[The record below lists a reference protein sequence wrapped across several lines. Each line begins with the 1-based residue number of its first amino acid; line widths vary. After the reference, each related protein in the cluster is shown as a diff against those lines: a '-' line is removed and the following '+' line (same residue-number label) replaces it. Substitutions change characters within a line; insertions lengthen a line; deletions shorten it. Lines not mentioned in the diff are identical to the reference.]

1 MIKYQAGGKISRSN
15 KLFMFLFK
23 KTKISLFLLSLFF
36 VWVSA
41 YFYDTSNAQ
50 TVNDPISAREEELKK
65 ELESVEKEILIQNEI
80 LKSKQRESVSI
91 ERDISILNAKIKE
104 AQLNIKAK
112 NLKIGT
118 LSKDISVKS
127 KDIEKLEQKIEKGKG
142 SIADLL
148 RKSYQIDDT
157 SLLTVALSDSDL
169 SQFFIDIDSFDSI
182 KRSIQFTL
190 DDVRETKTV
199 TEKEKEYLSIKKDQ
213 ETDAKMTIEA
223 EKRKVEKNE
232 GEKKQLLGINRK
244 QEKAYKEILKE
255 REEKAAKIRSALFAL
270 RDSAAIPFGKALE
283 YANLASSKT
292 GVRPA
297 FLLAILTQESN
308 LGQNV
313 GSCYLKNSATGE
325 SISMKSGTIFANGMK
340 PSRDVEPFMEITR
353 EIGRDPYSTPVS
365 CPQAGVGGWGG
376 AMGPSQFIPSTWQ
389 LFKDRIANIAG
400 KLFPNPWDPKD
411 AIIASSIYLGDLGAD
426 SGSYSAE
433 KNAACKYYSGKAC
446 NKSSW
451 ASTYG
456 NQVMAKA
463 ENIQETM
470 IDILQGN

>member
-1 MIKYQAGGKISRSN
+1 
-15 KLFMFLFK
+15 MF
-23 KTKISLFLLSLFF
+23 FLGFFF
-36 VWVSA
+36 VFVFLSSYNA
-41 YFYDTSNAQ
+41 LSAQ
-50 TVNDPISAREEELKK
+50 TATDPISAKEEELKK
-65 ELESVEKEILIQNEI
+65 ELENIEKEILIQNEI
-80 LKSKQRESVSI
+80 LKLKQKESVSI

-112 NLKIGT
+112 NIKISG

-127 KDIEKLEQKIEKGKG
+127 KDIENLEKKIEKGKD
-142 SIADLL
+142 SIGDLL
-148 RKSYQIDDT
+148 RKAYQIDD
-157 SLLTVALSDSDL
+157 SSMLTMALSDNDL

-182 KRSIQFTL
+182 KKSIQFTL
-190 DDVRETKTV
+190 DDLRETKGV
-199 TEKEKEYLSIKKDQ
+199 TEKQKESLTVKKDQ
-213 ETDAKMTIEA
+213 ETDAKVAIES

-255 REEKAAKIRSALFAL
+255 REEKAARIRSALFAL
-270 RDSAAIPFGKALE
+270 RDSSSIPFGKALE
-283 YANLASSKT
+283 YANLAFSKT

-325 SISMKSGTIFANGMK
+325 SVSMKNGKMFSNGMK
-340 PSRDVEPFMEITR
+340 PTRDVEPFMEITR
-353 EIGRDPYSTPVS
+353 EVGRDPYTTPVS

-389 LFKDRIANIAG
+389 LFKERIASIAS
-400 KLFPNPWDPKD
+400 KLIPNPWDPKD

-433 KNAACKYYSGKAC
+433 KNAACKYYSGKSC
-446 NKSSW
+446 GQSSW

-463 ENIQETM
+463 QNIQETM
-470 IDILQGN
+470 VDILQGN

>member
-1 MIKYQAGGKISRSN
+1 MFFHKKIKFY
-15 KLFMFLFK
+15 FLFG
-23 KTKISLFLLSLFF
+23 LFLIFIFSGFGE
-36 VWVSA
+36 VS
-41 YFYDTSNAQ
+41 TAQ
-50 TVNDPISAREEELKK
+50 TTEDAISAKEEELKK
-65 ELESVEKEILIQNEI
+65 ELENIEKEIAVQNRI
-80 LKSKQRESVSI
+80 LNLKQKESASI

-112 NLKIGT
+112 NIKINN
-118 LSKDISVKS
+118 LSKDILIKS
-127 KDIEKLEQKIEKGKG
+127 KDVEDLEQKIKKGAN

-148 RKSYQIDDT
+148 RKSHQMDDS
-157 SLLTVALSDSDL
+157 SLLTVMLSNTDL

-182 KRSIQFTL
+182 KKSLRLMI
-190 DDVRETKTV
+190 DEVRATKDI
-199 TEKEKEYLSIKKDQ
+199 TEKQRELLNVKKDQ
-213 ETDAKMTIEA
+213 ETDARMAIESD
-223 EKRKVEKNE
+223 KRKVEKNE
-232 GEKKQLLGINRK
+232 TEKKTLLNINKK

-255 REEKAAKIRSALFAL
+255 REQKAAKIRSALFAL

-308 LGQNV
+308 LGENV
-313 GSCYLKNSATGE
+313 GSCYLKNFSTGE
-325 SISMKSGTIFANGMK
+325 SVSMKSGKVFSNGMK
-340 PSRDVEPFMEITR
+340 PSRDVSPFMEITK

-389 LFKDRIANIAG
+389 LFKERIASIAG
-400 KLFPNPWDPKD
+400 KLIPNPWDPKD

-426 SGSYSAE
+426 SRSYSVE
-433 KNAACKYYSGKAC
+433 RNAACRYYSGKNC
-446 NKSSW
+446 NQSKW
-451 ASTYG
+451 ASIYG

-463 ENIQETM
+463 QNIQETM
-470 IDILQGN
+470 IDILQGS

>member
-1 MIKYQAGGKISRSN
+1 MLLY
-15 KLFMFLFK
+15 K
-23 KTKISLFLLSLFF
+23 KTKIRLFLSSLFF
-36 VWVSA
+36 VLIFANS
-41 YFYDTSNAQ
+41 YNILSAQ
-50 TVNDPISAREEELKK
+50 TSADPISAKEEELKK
-65 ELESVEKEILIQNEI
+65 ELENIEKEILIQNEI

-112 NLKIGT
+112 NLKISG
-118 LSKDISVKS
+118 LSKDIAVKS
-127 KDIEKLEQKIEKGKG
+127 KDIESLEQKIEKGKD
-142 SIADLL
+142 SIGDLL

-157 SLLTVALSDSDL
+157 SLLTVALSDNDL

-182 KRSIQFTL
+182 KRSLQFTL
-190 DDVRETKTV
+190 EDVRETKGL
-199 TEKEKEYLSIKKDQ
+199 TEKQKESLNARKDQ
-213 ETDAKMTIEA
+213 ETDAKVAIES

-255 REEKAAKIRSALFAL
+255 REAKAAKIRNALFAL
-270 RDSAAIPFGKALE
+270 RDTSAIPFGKALE

-297 FLLAILTQESN
+297 FLLEILTQESN
-308 LGQNV
+308 LGQNI
-313 GSCYLKNSATGE
+313 GSCYLKSASTGE
-325 SISMKSGTIFANGMK
+325 GVSLKSGNSFPNVMK
-340 PSRDVEPFMEITR
+340 PGRDVNPFMEITK
-353 EIGRDPYSTPVS
+353 EVGRDPYTTPVS

-389 LFKDRIANIAG
+389 LFKERIAGIVG
-400 KLFPNPWDPKD
+400 KLIPNPWDPKD

-433 KNAACKYYSGKAC
+433 KNAACKYYSGKSC
-446 NKSSW
+446 SQSKW

-456 NQVMAKA
+456 NQVMNKA
-463 ENIQETM
+463 QNIQETM

>member
-1 MIKYQAGGKISRSN
+1 MSVV
-15 KLFMFLFK
+15 
-23 KTKISLFLLSLFF
+23 LLSIF
-36 VWVSA
+36 VFSA
-41 YFYDTSNAQ
+41 SRGVLNAQ
-50 TVNDPISAREEELKK
+50 TPKDFISTREEELKK
-65 ELESVEKEILIQNEI
+65 ELENVEKEILIQNEI
-80 LKSKQRESVSI
+80 LKSTQKESASI
-91 ERDISILNAKIKE
+91 ERDISILNTKIKE

-112 NLKIGT
+112 NLKINT
-118 LSKDISVKS
+118 LSKDISNKS
-127 KDIEKLEQKIEKGKG
+127 KDIEKLEQKIEKGKN
-142 SIADLL
+142 SIADLI

-157 SLLTVALSDSDL
+157 SFLTVALSNNNL
-169 SQFFIDIDSFDSI
+169 SQFFMDIDSFDSI
-182 KRSIQFTL
+182 KRSIQITL
-190 DDVRETKTV
+190 DDVRETKNV
-199 TEKEKEYLSIKKDQ
+199 AEKEKDYLSVKKNQ
-213 ETDAKMTIEA
+213 ETDAKMIIES

-232 GEKKQLLGINRK
+232 GEKKQLLNINKK

-308 LGQNV
+308 LGENV
-313 GSCYLKNSATGE
+313 GSCYLKNAITGE
-325 SISMKSGTIFANGMK
+325 SISIKSGALFANGMK
-340 PSRDVEPFMEITR
+340 PSRDVEPFMEIMR

-389 LFKDRIANIAG
+389 LFKDRIANIAS
-400 KLFPNPWDPKD
+400 KMFPNPWDPKD

-433 KNAACKYYSGKAC
+433 KNAACKYYSGKNC
-446 NKSSW
+446 SQSKW

-456 NQVMAKA
+456 NQVMTKA
-463 ENIQETM
+463 QNIQETM
-470 IDILQGN
+470 IDVLQGN